1 MRKIRKN
8 RKMTTEDIGFIIQ
21 ELRRWEQGDFGP
33 KLTWEKI
40 EKFTGFTK
48 PALHAKP
55 EIKEAFQKAKEILAK
70 GGRKSV
76 ARQKD
81 EYAVYLENKTGA
93 LQEELK
99 KYKQLEMTW
108 LAKWQRIAYHLK
120 VRGISIEEVDQT
132 LPCIDR
138 H

>member
-1 MRKIRKN
+1 MAKIRKN
-8 RKMTTEDIGFIIQ
+8 RKMTPEDISLIVQ
-21 ELRRWEQGDFGP
+21 RLKQWEQGDFGP

-40 EKFTGFTK
+40 EDFTGFTK
-48 PALHAKP
+48 PALHAKS

-81 EYAVYLENKTGA
+81 EYAVYLENKTAA

-99 KYKQLEMTW
+99 KYKDLEMTW

-120 VRGISIEEVDQT
+120 VRGLSMEDVDRPLT
-132 LPCIDR
+132 CVGR
-138 H
+138 E